1 MTSGMTLAKL
11 RKIGNAGSLLAAGAC
26 SCACVAMASGFSPM
40 PEVRQ
45 TFPSFKAC
53 VANLRTTNAEHLRR
67 VKPKTFNTDGG
78 FQEVYLEDRSGG
90 VKVFKHKAARYEARV
105 WYHNGRLLEGSLQYA
120 VSHSWEQ
127 TNLECQGKV
136 LITKNASGYTLST
149 FEPVP
154 LKQS

>member
-1 MTSGMTLAKL
+1 M
-11 RKIGNAGSLLAAGAC
+11 
-26 SCACVAMASGFSPM
+26 
-40 PEVRQ
+40 
-45 TFPSFKAC
+45 
-53 VANLRTTNAEHLRR
+53 
-67 VKPKTFNTDGG
+67 
-78 FQEVYLEDRSGG
+78 
-90 VKVFKHKAARYEARV
+90 KVFKHKAARYEARV

-154 LKQS
+154 HKQS